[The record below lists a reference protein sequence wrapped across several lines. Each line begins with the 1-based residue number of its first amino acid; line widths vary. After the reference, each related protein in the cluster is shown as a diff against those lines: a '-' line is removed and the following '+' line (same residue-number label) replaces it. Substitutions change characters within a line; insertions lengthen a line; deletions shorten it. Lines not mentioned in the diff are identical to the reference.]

1 MSDCIFCR
9 IVAGTIPS
17 TPVYEDELVVAFED
31 IHPVAPVHVLVV
43 PRAHVATLNDT
54 RDAPEGLADAVLRAA
69 RTIARQRGVAGS
81 GYRLVANCNAEG
93 GQEVFHLHF
102 HLLGGRQMGPMG

>member
-9 IVAGTIPS
+9 IVAGEIPS
-17 TPVYEDELVVAFED
+17 SLVYEDELVVAFDD
-31 IHPVAPVHVLVV
+31 INPLAPVHVLIA

-54 RDAPEGLADAVLRAA
+54 GDAPAGLADAVMRAA
-69 RTIARQRGVAGS
+69 REIARQRGVATS

-102 HLLGGRQMGPMG
+102 HLLGGRQMGRMG

>member
-1 MSDCIFCR
+1 MSDCIFCK
-9 IVAGTIPS
+9 IAAGEIPS
-17 TPVYEDELVVAFED
+17 TLVYEDELVVAFED
-31 IHPVAPVHVLVV
+31 INPLAPVHVLVV

-54 RDAPEGLADAVLRAA
+54 QDAPDGLADAVMRAA
-69 RTIARQRGVAGS
+69 REIARQRGVSGS

-102 HLLGGRQMGPMG
+102 HVLGGRQMGRMG